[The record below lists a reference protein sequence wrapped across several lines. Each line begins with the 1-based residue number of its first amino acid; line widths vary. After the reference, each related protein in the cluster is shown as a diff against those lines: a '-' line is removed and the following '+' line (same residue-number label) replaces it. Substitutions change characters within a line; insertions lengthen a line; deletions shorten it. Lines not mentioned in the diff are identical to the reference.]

1 MSPLF
6 WPVLFAFGFAL
17 WTLGIILGYFLSRA
31 ASKKD
36 PKPEDCNDD

>member
-1 MSPLF
+1 MSLELIA
-6 WPVLFAFGFAL
+6 VLA
-17 WTLGIILGYFLSRA
+17 TLGVCVGIPTLLGYFLSRA